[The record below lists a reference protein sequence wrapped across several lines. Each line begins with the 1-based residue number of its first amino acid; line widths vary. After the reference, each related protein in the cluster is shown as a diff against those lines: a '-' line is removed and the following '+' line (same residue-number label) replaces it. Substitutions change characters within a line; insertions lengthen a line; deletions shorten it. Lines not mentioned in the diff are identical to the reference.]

1 VKKAPWPY
9 LAAIS
14 AFALL
19 TALLFGRLLS
29 LELVPGSPD
38 SVTPMALSKA
48 LDALQA
54 RSGAYPLWQPWT
66 FSGMP
71 TVAAFSYLSGLYLPN
86 LIFGPL
92 HLDGMLIQLMHLLFA
107 GMGGFV
113 LARRLGLGS
122 VAAFL
127 TGSAFMLNPFL
138 TAMLSF
144 GHGSQLMTAAYMPWA
159 LWATLRLADRGG
171 LADAGILALLL
182 GLQLQRAHV
191 QIAYYTWMLVVPLLV
206 VKLLFDSRPGV
217 SKWKAGGFA
226 VLAMVLGV
234 AVAMQ
239 VYLPALDYLP
249 VSARSG
255 AGNPGDAYRYATMW
269 SMHPFELLTY
279 ILPGAFG
286 FGGVTYW
293 GFMPFTDF
301 PHYSGAI
308 VLGLAVAGIV
318 SGRKRPVV
326 LFLAGAALLALL
338 ISFGNFFSPVYDLFY
353 RLAPLFSSF
362 RVPSMALIIVALC
375 LSVLAGFGLQA
386 YLDKP
391 LAETSAVLKG
401 LGIAVGLAAVL
412 FLAFEAPFE
421 QLLRNSFPLVRLDS
435 PDLVSMVNNIRWGL
449 WRGSLFLLIFVSAVS
464 AGTLWLAARGMI
476 GARVAAIALVVLSA
490 ADLLWIDHQIV
501 GPDERSLRASPLVE
515 RSVLDSALEN
525 DDITRFLS
533 SRPGTFRIYPA
544 GPLFSENKFSI
555 AGIESTGG
563 YHAAKLGIYQ
573 DFLSRTGN
581 LSNVDVL
588 RMLNVGYV
596 VSPLP
601 IKHPALT
608 LVTTGHLKLVSGQ
621 VPVAVY
627 QLAGAMP
634 RAWFAPWVS
643 SVGSDNEAVD
653 SVMAGRGTQGGAF
666 VTGVPW
672 QGMKQF
678 SAGSVLSTV
687 RSAESVSIKVRTE
700 GEAFLVLSEV
710 YYPQRWKL
718 SVDGHEQRTVKVD
731 GLVRGV
737 IVPAGE
743 HEVRFVYDRSR
754 FETGRIISIAALLLS
769 LGLAIGG
776 VVAEFIASGTSKKN
790 PQKSP

>member
-1 VKKAPWPY
+1 VKKAAWPY

-19 TALLFGRLLS
+19 TALLFGRILS

-54 RSGAYPLWQPWT
+54 SSGVYPLWQPWT

-92 HLDGMLIQLMHLLFA
+92 HLDGMFVQLLHLLFA

-122 VAAFL
+122 FAAFL

-144 GHGSQLMTAAYMPWA
+144 GHGSQLMTAAYMPWV
-159 LWATLRLADRGG
+159 LWAGLRLADRGG
-171 LADAGILALLL
+171 LADAGLLALLL

-191 QIAYYTWMLVVPLLV
+191 QIAWYTWMLLVPLLV
-206 VKLLFDSRPGV
+206 ARIFLHRQPGRN
-217 SKWKAGGFA
+217 KWKAGGFA
-226 VLAMVLGV
+226 LLAMLLGV

-255 AGNPGDAYRYATMW
+255 AGNPGEAYRYATMW
-269 SMHPFELLTY
+269 SMHPYELLTY

-318 SGRKRPVV
+318 SGRKQPVV
-326 LFLAGAALLALL
+326 IFLAGATLLALL

-353 RLAPLFSSF
+353 HLAPLFSSF

-375 LSVLAGFGLQA
+375 ISLLAGFGLQA

-391 LAETSAVLKG
+391 LSENSALLKG
-401 LGIAVGLAAVL
+401 LGISVGLAAVL
-412 FLAFEAPFE
+412 FLAFEGPLE
-421 QLLRNSFPLVRLDS
+421 QLLRNAFPLVRLDS

-449 WRGSLFLLIFVSAVS
+449 WRGSLFLLVFVTAIS
-464 AGTLWLAARGMI
+464 AGVLWLSARGMI
-476 GARVAAIALVVLSA
+476 GARVAAVVLVVLSA

-501 GPDERSLRASPLVE
+501 GPDERSLRASPMVE
-515 RSVLDSALEN
+515 RSALDSALEN
-525 DDITRFLS
+525 DEITRFLS
-533 SRPGTFRIYPA
+533 SRSGTFRIYPA
-544 GPLFSENKFSI
+544 GPLFTENKFSI

-581 LSNVDVL
+581 LSSVEVL
-588 RMLNVGYV
+588 RMLNVSYI

-601 IKHPALT
+601 LKHPALT
-608 LVTTGHLKLVSGQ
+608 LVKTGHLKLVSGQ

-634 RAWFAPWVS
+634 RAWFAPWVGN
-643 SVGSDNEAVD
+643 VGSDNEAVD
-653 SVMAGRGTQGGAF
+653 SVMAGRGTQGGVF
-666 VTGVPW
+666 VSGVPW
-672 QGMKQF
+672 TGTKPF
-678 SAGSVLSTV
+678 AAGSILSMAS
-687 RSAESVSIKVRTE
+687 SAESVSIKVRTA

-718 SVDGHEQRTVKVD
+718 SVDGHEQKAVKVD

-737 IVPAGE
+737 TVPAGE

-754 FETGRIISIAALLLS
+754 FETGRKISIAAVLLS

-776 VVAEFIASGTSKKN
+776 VVSGIAASRTSKNSLN
-790 PQKSP
+790 P

>member
-1 VKKAPWPY
+1 VKKAAWPY

-19 TALLFGRLLS
+19 TALLFGKILFLGFA
-29 LELVPGSPD
+29 PGSPD

-48 LDALQA
+48 LDVLQA
-54 RSGAYPLWQPWT
+54 RTGAYPLWQPWT

-92 HLDGMLIQLMHLLFA
+92 HLDGMHVQLLHLLFA
-107 GMGGFV
+107 GIGVFV
-113 LARRLGLGS
+113 LSRRLGLGS
-122 VAAFL
+122 LAAFL
-127 TGSAFMLNPFL
+127 AGSAFMLNPFM
-138 TAMLSF
+138 TAMLSY

-159 LWATLRLADRGG
+159 LWAALRLADSGRIG
-171 LADAGILALLL
+171 DAGMLALLL

-191 QIAYYTWMLVVPLLV
+191 QIAWYTWMIVVPLLLV
-206 VKLLFDSRPGV
+206 RIFLHSQPGR

-226 VLAMVLGV
+226 LLALALGV
-234 AVAMQ
+234 AIAMQ

-255 AGNPGDAYRYATMW
+255 AGNPGEAYRYATMW
-269 SMHPFELLTY
+269 SMHPAELLTY

-301 PHYSGAI
+301 PHYAGAI

-318 SGRKRPVV
+318 AGRKNPVV
-326 LFLAGAALLALL
+326 LFLAGATLLALL

-353 RLAPLFSSF
+353 TLAPLFKSF
-362 RVPSMALIIVALC
+362 RVPSMALIVVALC
-375 LSVLAGFGLQA
+375 LAVLAGFGLQA

-391 LAETSAVLKG
+391 LAQTSALLKG
-401 LGIAVGLAAVL
+401 LGIAIGISAVL
-412 FLAFEAPFE
+412 FLVFEGPFE
-421 QLLRNSFPLVRLDS
+421 QLLRASFPLVRLDS

-449 WRGSLFLLIFVSAVS
+449 WRGSLFLLIFIAAFS
-464 AGTLWLAARGMI
+464 AGLLWLAARGMI
-476 GARVAAIALVVLSA
+476 SARVAAVALVVLSA
-490 ADLLWIDHQIV
+490 VDLLWIDHQIL

-515 RSVLDSALEN
+515 RTVLDNALEN

-533 SRPGTFRIYPA
+533 SRPGVFRIYPA
-544 GPLFSENKFSI
+544 GPLFTENKFSI

-573 DFLSRTGN
+573 EFLSRTSN

-601 IKHPALT
+601 LEHPALT
-608 LVTTGHLKLVSGQ
+608 LVKTGHLKLASGE

-627 QLAGAMP
+627 QLAAPLP
-634 RAWFAPWVS
+634 RAWFAPWVT
-643 SVGSDNEAVD
+643 SVLNDNEAVA
-653 SVMAGRGTQGGAF
+653 SVMAGRGAQGGVFAA
-666 VTGVPW
+666 GVPW
-672 QGMKQF
+672 QGTKQF
-678 SAGSVLSTV
+678 SAGLILSSV
-687 RSAESVSIKVRTE
+687 RSAESMTMKVRAN

-718 SVDGHEQRTVKVD
+718 SIDGREQNALKVD
-731 GLVRGV
+731 GLIRGV
-737 IVPAGE
+737 MVPAGE
-743 HEVRFVYDRSR
+743 HEIRFLYDRSC
-754 FETGRIISIAALLLS
+754 FETGRKMSLAAMLLS
-769 LGLAIGG
+769 LGLIIGG
-776 VVAEFIASGTSKKN
+776 IVAGTAASRTSKNSRK
-790 PQKSP
+790 P